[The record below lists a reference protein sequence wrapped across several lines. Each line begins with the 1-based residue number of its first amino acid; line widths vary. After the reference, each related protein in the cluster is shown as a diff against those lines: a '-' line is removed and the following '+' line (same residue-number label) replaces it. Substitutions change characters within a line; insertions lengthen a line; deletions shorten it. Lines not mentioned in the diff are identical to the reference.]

1 MTAQATRVR
10 PRIAPPDGVARLLA
24 AVRGDGRSVSL
35 AEHHAINGPLPVER
49 DLIELVEAS
58 RLRGRGGGSFPTGQ
72 KLRAVASQRGRP
84 VVVVNAA
91 EGEPASKKD
100 KALLHHVPHLVLDGA
115 AAAAAV
121 LGADSVV
128 VALGGRARAEHS
140 GLARAIA
147 ERRDRLRWRIAPISD
162 AFVAGEET
170 ALIAALA
177 GRAAKPTTK
186 PPYPFESGVG
196 GAPTLVQNVETL
208 AHLALIARF
217 GPEWFRS
224 LGTEAEPGT
233 ALVTL
238 SGAVARPG
246 VYEIELGTRL
256 SELVAQ
262 AGGATEPSEAFL
274 VGGYFGAW
282 TRDADLHLNSA
293 NGLGA
298 GVVVALPARS
308 CALRESAR
316 VARFLAAESAGQ
328 CGPCVHGLQALA
340 DGLDRLAHGRA
351 GDRGSQLE
359 RWASEV
365 VGRGACR
372 HPDGAAN
379 FVTSTLSV
387 FADEVAR
394 HVRHGGCGGTDRGI
408 LPVGADA

>member
-1 MTAQATRVR
+1 MSAQAARAR
-10 PRIAPPDGVARLLA
+10 AIAPPEGVARLLA
-24 AVRGDGRSVSL
+24 TVRTDGRAVSL
-35 AEHHAINGPLPVER
+35 AGHEAVYGSLEAER
-49 DLIELVEAS
+49 DVIEIVEAS
-58 RLRGRGGGSFPTGQ
+58 RLRGRGGASFPTGQ
-72 KLRAVASQRGRP
+72 KLRAVIAQGGRP
-84 VVVVNAA
+84 VVVVNGA
-91 EGEPASKKD
+91 EAEPASKKD

-121 LGADSVV
+121 VGADEIVI
-128 VALGGRARAEHS
+128 ALGGRTRGEHA
-140 GLARAIA
+140 GLAAAIA
-147 ERRDRLRWRIAPISD
+147 ERRDQIRWRLAPVS
-162 AFVAGEET
+162 AGFVVGEET

-186 PPYPFESGVG
+186 PPYPFESGLR

-217 GPEWFRS
+217 GSAWFRS
-224 LGTEAEPGT
+224 LGTESEPGT

-246 VYEIELGTRL
+246 VYEIEFGTRL
-256 SELVAQ
+256 SELVTQ
-262 AGGATEPSEAFL
+262 AGGTTEPVAAFL

-282 TRDADLHLNSA
+282 TRDVELRLNSA

-298 GVVVALPARS
+298 GVVVVLPTGS

-316 VARFLAAESAGQ
+316 VARYLADESSGQ
-328 CGPCVHGLQALA
+328 CGPCVHGLRALA
-340 DGLDRLAHGRA
+340 DGLERLAHGRA
-351 GDRGSQLE
+351 GDRGSQLA

-379 FVTSTLSV
+379 FITSTLSV
-387 FADEVAR
+387 FEAEVAR
-394 HVRHGGCGGTDRGI
+394 HLKHGACGAPDRGV
-408 LPVGADA
+408 LPVGGEA

>member
-1 MTAQATRVR
+1 MMASATRELR
-10 PRIAPPDGVARLLA
+10 LAPPEGVARLLA
-24 AVRGDGRSVSL
+24 AVRADGRPVSL
-35 AEHHAINGPLPVER
+35 AEHHATYGPLPLGRE
-49 DLIELVEAS
+49 LIELVEAS

-72 KLRAVASQRGRP
+72 KLRAVAAQRGRP

-100 KALLHHVPHLVLDGA
+100 KALLQHVPHLVLDGA
-115 AAAAAV
+115 AAAAAA
-121 LGADSVV
+121 LGARSVV
-128 VALGGRARAEHS
+128 IAIGGRARTERA

-147 ERRDRLRWRIAPISD
+147 ERRDRVRWTLAPVPD
-162 AFVAGEET
+162 GFVVGEET
-170 ALIAALA
+170 ALLAAIA

-208 AHLALIARF
+208 AHLALVARF

-238 SGAVARPG
+238 SGAVSRPG

-256 SELVAQ
+256 SELVAE
-262 AGGATEPSEAFL
+262 AGGATEPTGAFL
-274 VGGYFGAW
+274 VGGYFGGW
-282 TRDADLHLNSA
+282 TRDADRRLTAA

-298 GVVVALPARS
+298 GVVVALPAQA
-308 CALRESAR
+308 CGLRESAR
-316 VARFLAAESAGQ
+316 VARYLALQSAGQ
-328 CGPCVHGLQALA
+328 CGPCVHGLGALA
-340 DGLDRLAHGRA
+340 DGLERLAYGRG
-351 GDRGSQLE
+351 GDRGSQLA

-365 VGRGACR
+365 AGRGACR

-379 FVTSTLSV
+379 FVMSTLSV
-387 FADEVAR
+387 FEAEVAR
-394 HVRHGGCGGTDRGI
+394 HLRHGACGGTDRGI

>member
-1 MTAQATRVR
+1 MTASATGELRF
-10 PRIAPPDGVARLLA
+10 APPEGVARLLA
-24 AVRGDGRSVSL
+24 AGRADGRPVSL
-35 AEHHAINGPLPVER
+35 AEHQATYGPLPLGRE
-49 DLIELVEAS
+49 LIELVEAS

-72 KLRAVASQRGRP
+72 KLRAVAGQRGRP

-100 KALLHHVPHLVLDGA
+100 KALLQHVPHLVLDGA
-115 AAAAAV
+115 AAAAAA
-121 LGADSVV
+121 LGARSVV
-128 VALGGRARAEHS
+128 VAIGGRAPAVRAA
-140 GLARAIA
+140 LTRAIA
-147 ERRDRLRWRIAPISD
+147 ERRDRVRWTVTPLPD
-162 AFVAGEET
+162 GFVVGEET
-170 ALIAALA
+170 ALLAAVA

-208 AHLALIARF
+208 AHLALVARF

-238 SGAVARPG
+238 AGAVARPG

-256 SELVAQ
+256 SELMAE
-262 AGGATEPSEAFL
+262 AGGATEPIGAFL
-274 VGGYFGAW
+274 VGGYFGGW
-282 TRDADLHLNSA
+282 TRDGDCRLTAA

-298 GVVVALPARS
+298 GVVVALPAQA
-308 CALRESAR
+308 CGLRESAR
-316 VARFLAAESAGQ
+316 VARYLADQSAGQ
-328 CGPCVHGLQALA
+328 CGPCVHGLAALA
-340 DGLDRLAHGRA
+340 DGLERLAHGRG
-351 GDRGSQLE
+351 GDRGSQLA

-365 VGRGACR
+365 AGRGACR

-387 FADEVAR
+387 FEAEVAR
-394 HVRHGGCGGTDRGI
+394 HLRHGACGGSDRGI